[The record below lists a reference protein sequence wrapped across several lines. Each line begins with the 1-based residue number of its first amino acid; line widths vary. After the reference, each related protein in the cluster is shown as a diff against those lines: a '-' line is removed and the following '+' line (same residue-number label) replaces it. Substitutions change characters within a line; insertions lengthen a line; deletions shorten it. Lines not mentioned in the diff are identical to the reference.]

1 MNQGTLRRDEIARP
15 VLSSN
20 SWIWGHPSLINLTSS
35 NSGALA
41 IIGKAGCGKSVL
53 AKTIQ
58 EGILHHWNQ
67 ISQFSDSRELLVC
80 DWFYCRR
87 RGDVF
92 TAYSSLLRNVLYQL
106 LLKRPSLYHHYKLL
120 YRRKLSTG
128 SQNWAIEELQEIME
142 NINTSSL
149 SILMI
154 FDAIDEAEDD
164 RMVSFVEG
172 LVSSP
177 GSSTKAILL
186 SRPTDAFESPFW
198 EAHRLTLQEENKQDI
213 RLVVQHGLSKLWSIM
228 NGRNKDSEGELPATG
243 KHVTRGPI
251 KSRTHAALRQRPY
264 PSPRPA
270 AAPFSTRHSGNSL
283 NFDVLEKYI
292 RERAAGVILWVVL
305 IFDSVYKFVR
315 RQPLVT
321 LHDIISCIEEL
332 PRDIDCFYGQ
342 MVKDLAE
349 TMSHEALHT
358 ARQALMWINAASQ
371 FKAFT
376 MEELWDALAASSRDL
391 NRPASERTQQSLI
404 DGRIEIQSWKDF
416 DRTLR
421 RLCGSLIEILPP
433 ETATSRGNSGN
444 YIYVDSKASSGKCVI
459 QLMHQTVKDFLT
471 SSSSAGFFSFTEAAA
486 QHEVLRGCQNFIKYV
501 LPDPIDSIIPL
512 QRDRP
517 EDWVF
522 FSNNMARYLEEFRL
536 FPLCL
541 QVFDAFPESME
552 ALQTQLYMKWFGLL
566 PRWLWDVRGTSHVQE
581 WVYDPEES
589 TLTTAALGV
598 MFQFISRR
606 GLRNAARNLMSILDM
621 GSDAEF
627 WLSYRGV
634 ILIALKFTVVELDRS
649 FHSNRLRARLQQ
661 ALNPRSFIGHV
672 SPEEDYDTFPR
683 PGTPVAYY
691 MDLNQYYDRDNG
703 EKLLNDRERVEKVP
717 NADVVETIELILD
730 YKAGKP
736 LWLDPSPRCLGNLLT
751 IGRDNFWWV
760 QPE

>member
-1 MNQGTLRRDEIARP
+1 M
-15 VLSSN
+15 SSDA
-20 SWIWGHPSLINLTSS
+20 
-35 NSGALA
+35 GALA
-41 IIGKAGCGKSVL
+41 IIGKPGCGKSVL
-53 AKTIQ
+53 AKTIH

-67 ISQFSDSRELLVC
+67 LSQSSDNRELLVC

-92 TAYSSLLRNVLYQL
+92 TAYSSLLRNVLHQL
-106 LLKRPSLYHHYKLL
+106 LLKRTSLYHHYKLL

-128 SQNWAIEELQEIME
+128 SQNWANEELQEIME
-142 NINTSSL
+142 NINTSGL

-164 RMVSFVEG
+164 RMVSFIED

-186 SRPTDAFESPFW
+186 SRPMDAFENPFW
-198 EAHRLTLQEENKQDI
+198 EAHRVTLQEENKQDI

-228 NGRNKDSEGELPATG
+228 NSRNRDSEGELPATG
-243 KHVTRGPI
+243 NYVTRGPI

-264 PSPRPA
+264 PSPQPA
-270 AAPFSTRHSGNSL
+270 AAPFSIYHSGNSL
-283 NFDVLEKYI
+283 DFDILEKYI

-305 IFDSVYKFVR
+305 IFDSVYKFVK

-321 LHDIISCIEEL
+321 LHDVISCIEER
-332 PRDIDCFYGQ
+332 PRDIDCFYSQ

-358 ARQALMWINAASQ
+358 ARQALMWINTASQ
-371 FKAFT
+371 FRAFT
-376 MEELWDALAASSRDL
+376 MEELWDALAASSQEM
-391 NRPASERTQQSLI
+391 NRPASGRAQQSLI

-416 DRTLR
+416 NRILR

-433 ETATSRGNSGN
+433 EPAKSQGNPDN
-444 YIYVDSKASSGKCVI
+444 YIYVESRASSGKCVI

-486 QHEVLRGCQNFIKYV
+486 QHEVLRGCQNFIRYV

-522 FSNNMARYLEEFRL
+522 FSTNMARYLEEFRL

-541 QVFDAFPESME
+541 QVFNAFPESMG
-552 ALQTQLYMKWFGLL
+552 ALQTQEYMKWFGLL
-566 PRWLWDVRGTSHVQE
+566 PRWLWDVRGTSFVQE

-598 MFQFISRR
+598 MFQFVSRR
-606 GLRNAARNLMSILDM
+606 GLRNAARNLMSILDIS
-621 GSDAEF
+621 SDAEF

-634 ILIALKFTVVELDRS
+634 ILIALKFTVFELDRS
-649 FHSNRLRARLQQ
+649 FPSNRLRARLQQ
-661 ALNPRSFIGHV
+661 ALNPRSFVGHV
-672 SPEEDYDTFPR
+672 SPEEDYGIVPR
-683 PGTPVAYY
+683 AGTPVAYY
-691 MDLNQYYDRDNG
+691 EDLNQYYDRANS
-703 EKLLNDRERVEKVP
+703 EKLMNDQERAASVP
-717 NADVVETIELILD
+717 NEDAVETIELILD
-730 YKAGKP
+730 YKGGKP
-736 LWLDPSPRCLGNLLT
+736 LGLDPSPSGLGNLLT

>member
-1 MNQGTLRRDEIARP
+1 M
-15 VLSSN
+15 
-20 SWIWGHPSLINLTSS
+20 
-35 NSGALA
+35 
-41 IIGKAGCGKSVL
+41 
-53 AKTIQ
+53 
-58 EGILHHWNQ
+58 
-67 ISQFSDSRELLVC
+67 
-80 DWFYCRR
+80 
-87 RGDVF
+87 
-92 TAYSSLLRNVLYQL
+92 
-106 LLKRPSLYHHYKLL
+106 L

-128 SQNWAIEELQEIME
+128 SQNWANEELQGIME
-142 NINTSSL
+142 NINTSGL

-186 SRPTDAFESPFW
+186 SRPMHAFENPFW
-198 EAHRLTLQEENKQDI
+198 EAHRVTLQEENKQDI

-228 NGRNKDSEGELPATG
+228 NGRNRDSEGELLANG
-243 KHVTRGPI
+243 NYVTRGPI
-251 KSRTHAALRQRPY
+251 KSRTHAALRQRRY
-264 PSPRPA
+264 PSPQPA
-270 AAPFSTRHSGNSL
+270 AAPFSNRHSGNSL
-283 NFDVLEKYI
+283 DFDVLEKYI

-305 IFDSVYKFVR
+305 IFDSVYKFVK

-321 LHDIISCIEEL
+321 LHDVISCIEEL
-332 PRDIDCFYGQ
+332 PRDIDCFYSQ

-358 ARQALMWINAASQ
+358 ARQALMWINTASQ

-376 MEELWDALAASSRDL
+376 MEELWDALAASSQEL
-391 NRPASERTQQSLI
+391 NRPASGQSPKSLI

-416 DRTLR
+416 NRTLR
-421 RLCGSLIEILPP
+421 RLCGSFIEILPP
-433 ETATSRGNSGN
+433 ESATSQGNSGN
-444 YIYVDSKASSGKCVI
+444 SRLEYLDSKASSGKCVI

-517 EDWVF
+517 EDWVL
-522 FSNNMARYLEEFRL
+522 FSTNMARYLEEFRL

-541 QVFDAFPESME
+541 QVFDAFPESMG
-552 ALQTQLYMKWFGLL
+552 ALQTQEYMKWFGLL
-566 PRWLWDVRGTSHVQE
+566 PRWLWDVRGTSYVHD

-606 GLRNAARNLMSILDM
+606 GLRDAVRNLMSILDM
-621 GSDAEF
+621 GSDPEF

-649 FHSNRLRARLQQ
+649 FPSNRLRARLQQ
-661 ALNPRSFIGHV
+661 ALNHALSLAMCPRKK
-672 SPEEDYDTFPR
+672 T
-683 PGTPVAYY
+683 T
-691 MDLNQYYDRDNG
+691 
-703 EKLLNDRERVEKVP
+703 VP
-717 NADVVETIELILD
+717 SQGPARQLRTMRI
-730 YKAGKP
+730 
-736 LWLDPSPRCLGNLLT
+736 
-751 IGRDNFWWV
+751 
-760 QPE
+760 

>member
-1 MNQGTLRRDEIARP
+1 M
-15 VLSSN
+15 SSDA
-20 SWIWGHPSLINLTSS
+20 
-35 NSGALA
+35 GALA
-41 IIGKAGCGKSVL
+41 IVGKPGCGKSVL

-58 EGILHHWNQ
+58 EGILHHWDQ
-67 ISQFSDSRELLVC
+67 LSQSSDNRELLVC

-87 RGDVF
+87 RGDIF

-106 LLKRPSLYHHYKLL
+106 LLKRTSLYHHYKLL

-128 SQNWAIEELQEIME
+128 SRDWANEELQDILEKV
-142 NINTSSL
+142 NTSGL

-154 FDAIDEAEDD
+154 FDAIDEAEDN
-164 RMVSFVEG
+164 RMVSFIED

-186 SRPTDAFESPFW
+186 SRPMDAFENPFW
-198 EAHRLTLQEENKQDI
+198 EAHRVTLQEENNQDI

-228 NGRNKDSEGELPATG
+228 NGRNRDSEGELLGTG
-243 KHVTRGPI
+243 NYGTRGPI
-251 KSRTHAALRQRPY
+251 KSRTHAALRQRSY
-264 PSPRPA
+264 PSTQPV
-270 AAPFSTRHSGNSL
+270 AAPFSNHHWVSSL

-305 IFDSVYKFVR
+305 IFDSVYKFVER
-315 RQPLVT
+315 HPLVT
-321 LHDIISCIEEL
+321 LHDVISCIEER

-342 MVKDLAE
+342 MIKDLAE

-358 ARQALMWINAASQ
+358 ARQALMWINTASQ

-376 MEELWDALAASSRDL
+376 MEELWDALAASSQEL
-391 NRPASERTQQSLI
+391 NRPASGQPPKSLI

-416 DRTLR
+416 NRTLR

-433 ETATSRGNSGN
+433 ESATLQGNSDN
-444 YIYVDSKASSGKCVI
+444 HVRVESKASSGKCVI

-486 QHEVLRGCQNFIKYV
+486 QHEVLRGCQNFIRYV

-512 QRDRP
+512 QGDKP

-522 FSNNMARYLEEFRL
+522 FSTNMARYLEEFRL
-536 FPLCL
+536 FPFCL
-541 QVFDAFPESME
+541 QVFDAFPESMG
-552 ALQTQLYMKWFGLL
+552 ALQTQQYMKWFGLL
-566 PRWLWDVRGTSHVQE
+566 PRWLWDVRGTSYVHD

-606 GLRNAARNLMSILDM
+606 GLRDAARNLMSILDM

-634 ILIALKFTVVELDRS
+634 ILIALKFTVFELDRS
-649 FHSNRLRARLQQ
+649 FPSNRLRARLQQ
-661 ALNPRSFIGHV
+661 ALNPRSFVGHV
-672 SPEEDYDTFPR
+672 SPEEDYGTVSR
-683 PGTPVAYY
+683 AGTPVAYY
-691 MDLNQYYDRDNG
+691 EELNQYYDRANS
-703 EKLLNDRERVEKVP
+703 EKLMNDQEGAARVP
-717 NADVVETIELILD
+717 NEDAVETIELILD
-730 YKAGKP
+730 YKGGKP
-736 LWLDPSPRCLGNLLT
+736 LGLDPSPSGLGNLLT